1 VVKRILRTLI
11 VIGILLTGILI
22 VRVVLYSEE
31 DALRG
36 LLRKVEVSLEKED
49 TKGFM
54 ECISLEF
61 SSPKFGINYYL
72 LGRLL
77 DNLFRDW
84 QEIKVKIVVKDL
96 QINGQEAKVSLEVT
110 ASAKEQRS
118 GEKVGLYNEPG
129 ILHLKKDLGKWK
141 IVEVDMERG
150 EDWQSWRGLP

>member
-118 GEKVGLYNEPG
+118 GEKVELYNEPG

-150 EDWQSWRGLP
+150 EDWQSYL